1 MKQKTVRLF
10 FALWPDD
17 DVRDQLAGAAR
28 NIQLLKRGRF
38 MRKANLHMTLH
49 FIGNTDPENA
59 KCLQEVAAKVISQPF
74 SLQIDTAGQ
83 FKRAGIVWL
92 GCSSVPS
99 ELHELH
105 HQLGRTVSTCDYQP
119 EKRHYRP
126 HVTLFR
132 KAALAET
139 DSEISSINWQVKSF
153 SLISSEQDS
162 QGVIYRELQRYP
174 FNGC

>member
-1 MKQKTVRLF
+1 MKEPQQRLF

-17 DVRDQLAGAAR
+17 EVKDQLVEAAR
-28 NIQLLKRGRF
+28 SIQLAKRGRF

-59 KCLQEVAAKVISQPF
+59 KCLQEVAAKVVSQPF
-74 SLQIDTAGQ
+74 SLQIDKAGQ
-83 FKRAGIVWL
+83 FKRTGIVWL

-99 ELHELH
+99 ELNELH
-105 HQLGRTVSTCDYQP
+105 HRLGQVISSCDYQP

-139 DSEISSINWQVKSF
+139 ESDISSINWQVKSF